1 MLNINMQILLKN
13 YLLYIYLLVHN
24 HDKKYLILKLIK
36 INDDIY
42 NYLNK
47 INIFILKSEID
58 SLEIYFFIVTVKK
71 NIEDNCNSF
80 IIF

>member
-1 MLNINMQILLKN
+1 M
-13 YLLYIYLLVHN
+13 VHN